1 MVFFDQL
8 KNDYL
13 DHAKYLLRNIVE
25 IEDKGFFPGGN
36 NGPYMHI
43 ETPVRNTCHIIV
55 LFCKAYELSANED
68 YKSAIDKFVRY
79 LLSSN
84 YYINNQYIHRRGGTD
99 TCNGVIGDAWVIE
112 GLSKA
117 LPYLNLELRNQVHT
131 RLDDIV
137 NRIHFNEKEGFAYRF
152 DSLKGPL
159 GGDFTYNHQLWLMA
173 SLAQAGLRQDV
184 VIKFLDASLSGAFK
198 TRSNGIINHLF
209 HGGSLKNLSNRM
221 RYRLLEMKSLHK
233 IEYKERGYH
242 LFNMFAFAILYNKV
256 SHEFFDS
263 DIFSNALAAIDY
275 VFLENLFEEDNK
287 YSVHYNSPA
296 FELSYIYST
305 FSNSALKLN
314 VKDSGIEA
322 VYGRNKSQFWSAKD
336 QAYTCNTIDCV
347 TFMARVY
354 ELSYA
359 L

>member
-1 MVFFDQL
+1 MEFLNTL

-13 DHAKYLLRNIVE
+13 DHAKYVFKNIFE
-25 IEDKGFFPGGN
+25 IEDVAFFPGGN

-84 YYINNQYIHRRGGTD
+84 YYINNQYIQRRGGTD

-117 LPYLNLELRNQVHT
+117 LPYLSLELRNQVHT

-233 IEYKERGYH
+233 IEHKERGYH
-242 LFNMFAFAILYNKV
+242 LFNMFAFAILNNNVK
-256 SHEFFDS
+256 HELFNS
-263 DIFSNALAAIDY
+263 DILSNAINAINYD
-275 VFLENLFEEDNK
+275 FLLRQYDENNK
-287 YSVHYNSPA
+287 YSIEYNSPA
-296 FELSYIYST
+296 FELPYIFNT
-305 FSNSALKLN
+305 FAKTPLKL
-314 VKDSGIEA
+314 GISNLEIESI
-322 VYGRNKSQFWSAKD
+322 YFRNKELHWSSKD
-336 QAYTCNTIDCV
+336 DAYNLNYIDGL
-347 TFMARVY
+347 TYMSRVY